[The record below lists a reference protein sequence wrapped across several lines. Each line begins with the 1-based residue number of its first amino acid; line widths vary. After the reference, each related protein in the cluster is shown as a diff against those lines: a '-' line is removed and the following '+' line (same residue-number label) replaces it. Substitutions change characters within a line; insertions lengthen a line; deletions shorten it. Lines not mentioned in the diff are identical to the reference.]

1 MFTVHT
7 IMFTVNIFVL
17 YYIMDRICA
26 QCGKVFRDPTALK
39 RHSIKKLPCVVK
51 LEPSIEAK
59 HPCPNCNR
67 DFTTETAKYRHIR
80 INCRV
85 VREKNMMIDQ
95 LTAKVQLL
103 ERQLHA
109 ETTPT
114 VINNINNVANTTVNT
129 VNHVTIAPWGSPLQL
144 TDADVEAALATVPG
158 LAGNTALPEVVAVL
172 MDLVKRSHIPEAAR
186 NVHINPKRC
195 DQALALTATGWAALP
210 LAEATMTLFD
220 GASAR
225 IAAPMPRQQANP
237 LRETLPMQYRADK
250 DAAVQLGL
258 RPMEAHLAN
267 IAPGGPG
274 PLLIA
279 AQTAVPQS
287 AVPQSAVPQS
297 AEPQMAVPHVE
308 RVKMVLRTMP
318 IRCGPSGALKVD
330 WIVAAS
336 QAAGLSGRELFI
348 ALAAGDAEL
357 AKAWEAAQIY
367 TAEK

>member
-1 MFTVHT
+1 
-7 IMFTVNIFVL
+7 
-17 YYIMDRICA
+17 
-26 QCGKVFRDPTALK
+26 
-39 RHSIKKLPCVVK
+39 
-51 LEPSIEAK
+51 
-59 HPCPNCNR
+59 
-67 DFTTETAKYRHIR
+67 
-80 INCRV
+80 
-85 VREKNMMIDQ
+85 MMIDQ

-144 TDADVEAALATVPG
+144 TDADVEAALAVVPG

-195 DQALALTATGWAALP
+195 DQALALTAAGWAALP
-210 LAEATMTLFD
+210 LAEATTALFD
-220 GASAR
+220 GATAC
-225 IAAPMPRQQANP
+225 IAAPMPRQRANP
-237 LRETLPMQYRADK
+237 LRDTLPMQYRADK
-250 DAAVQLGL
+250 EAAVQLGL

-274 PLLIA
+274 PLLLA
-279 AQTAVPQS
+279 APAQPPAAPAQPAQLSHIERTRAILQS
-287 AVPQSAVPQS
+287 
-297 AEPQMAVPHVE
+297 
-308 RVKMVLRTMP
+308 MP
-318 IRCGPSGALKVD
+318 IRRGLTGALKID

-336 QAAGLSGRELFI
+336 QAAGLSGRELFK
-348 ALAAGDAEL
+348 ALEAGNTSKGTLFAE
-357 AKAWEAAQIY
+357 AWAAAQIY